1 MTEFFQQLYR
11 EQEYRHPVVV
21 QRVKQDFGEDEF
33 KDLTTDKKLVLV
45 NYLLNDQF
53 RANEYKEYTK
63 DQKRDHLTW
72 ILDKYD
78 KSRIA
83 KVPQNT
89 FEESLQY
96 FYDTINSTI
105 LRFNY
110 ITDKAEDRSVFK
122 DYKEQKEEFLNFQKN
137 LLSTYGVTDYQN
149 LSASQKGNF
158 DRQIHTKSYEVLDDL
173 WDKEQPM
180 LIKAMQLSKTPENL
194 NYSSQLQL
202 FKIRYPFL
210 YRDFKQAI
218 GEEEF
223 SIISDKQKYM
233 VLLALSGHGLDNVVY
248 NYHNTLD
255 KQYRNLKKRKDKLS
269 FIRTVNNLYKDRDKI
284 HTVTNTDEIQLLLNV
299 GFENYKNI
307 EQYVQDNSSQD
318 FTEALTKA
326 LGNKKEYENFSIY
339 KKYIALKFYQI
350 SDEKATSEEKEEELK
365 TFLAHSDFRKLVKK
379 IPIKTDIDQ
388 EFDNY
393 FYDSD
398 DEKKLSALERK
409 LSFYQ
414 KIDNYDK
421 YSVEKKI
428 KMLSI
433 MSNYTQIIND
443 LNPIEQK
450 EVVNHIAIVATKPDE
465 QQNEQEH
472 EEIENNFKNYII
484 DQYIQ
489 HCSKP
494 LNSSGQVNE
503 DHQNYQILQNKHIY
517 SEKPE
522 SQFFFLQTL
531 SHMRKRKLIKD
542 DNLTEIT
549 TQAMN
554 FVDAFVESHKTHSF
568 EYSLKILH
576 GQLVN
581 EFGPASPK
589 DEEYKEKNESN
600 KLKMQELIN
609 QTQLSYAQELQEL
622 RELEIKNNG
631 NKVKAVNLIDGIN
644 DFSLN
649 KQYFILKYFK
659 QLSDYPGREWTQYAI
674 YIYDKLYPEE
684 RNNTNQNSLFTNDLY
699 IQSDQFCDVMSTQS
713 DQFCGVMFFQQ
724 KIIELENDYSE
735 FLNEIL
741 DYDKMNDIQ
750 KYFILKD
757 VNKENLQQMKENERQ
772 IFFQDKIHIFNS
784 HMSNIQLPPNTFY
797 SLPFADYI
805 YNTIMQAE
813 YEADVYTTYK
823 MWSSLDDSSK
833 CVDESNEDIIKK
845 LENYGQ
851 YIEYKLLTQKE
862 DNGELSEKEQTRL
875 QELEQISHTLP
886 KEQISID
893 ELFYIQNLILP
904 QPNPPS
910 IESTASEISEDVKEE
925 PQVYQEV
932 DQEKRTE
939 SKTSKTM
946 PSSPTNSINSV
957 FSDSK
962 EENNSIEQI
971 NNPSIKLENFESQP
985 NPPSTEPTI
994 LEKREKPNMVL
1005 NKKRTNTYS
1014 ISNIVPQSA
1023 SQPENTNMHN
1033 VTTMPNA
1040 INNYG
1045 TPNLQA
1051 TDLSKL
1057 TINAQKDKSL
1067 EAHTINLDKA
1077 PYEVVQMKNGKTRY
1091 IPKNTKQP
1099 FYIEDGKLHIELKNK
1114 HLRDSISFHSLSFD
1128 IDLFLER
1135 VANYACTNRKKGI
1148 LKENDGNLDVS
1159 SIVFHST
1166 FNKKPHEIDLKDI
1179 PQTETKQ
1186 ETRRML
1192 RILERDLMF
1201 GKKLTTKDIADKATK
1216 IHSDYIK
1223 PDNTDLFVQSGV
1235 ANEYR
1240 HNFNRNNPKLMY
1252 TDLAVQTAEADFR
1265 HLVVL
1270 SKEQGKKGLYQWYK
1284 LYYGEDL
1291 TQASKEEQY
1300 TKMYTALS
1308 NIDYYSNKSLAD
1320 SNIHKTI
1327 RNIVT
1332 KTNGINSLTRALAKY
1347 EGDIQTASKNPA
1359 KFDVSS
1365 ENRQLYQIY
1374 STNNSDKKNYAFY
1387 GTQGELNTVLAEY
1400 KKEFNHNY
1408 STIQC
1413 DSKNIKNIGNVIIDN
1428 TGVFVHENS
1437 LINVENMFTEDNTKV
1452 KERTRNSSHN
1462 ELNLLSSVISE
1473 SNGHTNSQQNRNSN
1487 SNTNLSVV
1495 QNQGGMNARKLGN
1508 KQKPKQKA
1516 LLQD

>member
-122 DYKEQKEEFLNFQKN
+122 DYKEQKEEFSNFQEY

-531 SHMRKRKLIKD
+531 SHMRKRNLIKD

-554 FVDAFVESHKTHSF
+554 FVDAFVESHKAYSF

-813 YEADVYTTYK
+813 YEADIYTTYK

-833 CVDESNEDIIKK
+833 CVDESNKDIIKK

-851 YIEYKLLTQKE
+851 YVEYKLLTRKE

-910 IESTASEISEDVKEE
+910 IESTASEISE
-925 PQVYQEV
+925 
-932 DQEKRTE
+932 
-939 SKTSKTM
+939 
-946 PSSPTNSINSV
+946 
-957 FSDSK
+957 
-962 EENNSIEQI
+962 
-971 NNPSIKLENFESQP
+971 
-985 NPPSTEPTI
+985 
-994 LEKREKPNMVL
+994 KPNIESS
-1005 NKKRTNTYS
+1005 KKEQNTYS

-1045 TPNLQA
+1045 TPNLQE
-1051 TDLSKL
+1051 TDLSKP
-1057 TINAQKDKSL
+1057 TINTQKDKSL
-1067 EAHTINLDKA
+1067 ETCTINLDKA

-1135 VANYACTNRKKGI
+1135 VANYACTNRREGI

-1166 FNKKPHEIDLKDI
+1166 FNKKSHEINLEDI

-1186 ETRRML
+1186 ETRRIL

-1216 IHSDYIK
+1216 IHSDYMK
-1223 PDNTDLFVQSGV
+1223 PDNTDWLVQSGDFKD
-1235 ANEYR
+1235 YR
-1240 HNFNRNNPKLMY
+1240 HNRNRNIPKLFH

-1270 SKEQGKKGLYQWYK
+1270 SKKQGKKGLYQWYK
-1284 LYYGEDL
+1284 IYYGEDL

-1347 EGDIQTASKNPA
+1347 ERDIQTASKNPA

-1374 STNNSDKKNYAFY
+1374 STDNSDKKNYVFY
-1387 GTQGELNTVLAEY
+1387 GTQNELNTVLKEY
-1400 KKEFNHNY
+1400 KKEFNRNY

-1413 DSKNIKNIGNVIIDN
+1413 DSEHINNIGNVIIDN

-1452 KERTRNSSHN
+1452 KERTHNSSHN
-1462 ELNLLSSVISE
+1462 GLNLLSSVISE
-1473 SNGHTNSQQNRNSN
+1473 SKGHTNSQQNRNSN
-1487 SNTNLSVV
+1487 LNMNLSVV
-1495 QNQGGMNARKLGN
+1495 QNQGGINARKLDN
-1508 KQKPKQKA
+1508 KHEPKQKA

>member
-110 ITDKAEDRSVFK
+110 ITDKAEDKLALK
-122 DYKEQKEEFLNFQKN
+122 DYKKQKEEFSNFQEH
-137 LLSTYGVTDYQN
+137 LLSTYGVTDYQD
-149 LSASQKGNF
+149 LSAPQKGNF
-158 DRQIHTKSYEVLDDL
+158 DQQIHTKSYEVLDEL
-173 WDKEQPM
+173 WNKEQPT
-180 LIKAMQLSKTPENL
+180 LTNAIQPSETTKNP
-194 NYSSQLQL
+194 NYSLQLQL
-202 FKIRYPFL
+202 LKSRHPIL
-210 YRDFKQAI
+210 YKNFRKAV
-218 GEEEF
+218 GKEEF

-233 VLLALSGHGLDNVVY
+233 VLLALSGY
-248 NYHNTLD
+248 NLGNQETYFSDKLD
-255 KQYRNLKKRKDKLS
+255 KKYNNLKKEKDKLS

-284 HTVTNTDEIQLLLNV
+284 HTVTNTDEIQLLLNA

-326 LGNKKEYENFSIY
+326 LGNEKEYENFSIY

-350 SDEKATSEEKEEELK
+350 SDKEATSENKEKELK

-379 IPIKTDIDQ
+379 IPIKEDIDQ
-388 EFDNY
+388 EFDN

-398 DEKKLSALERK
+398 DKKKLSALERK
-409 LSFYQ
+409 FSFYR
-414 KIDNYDK
+414 KIDNYDN
-421 YSVEKKI
+421 YSVEEKI

-433 MSNYTQIIND
+433 MSNYTQIIKD
-443 LNPIEQK
+443 LDLIEQK

-465 QQNEQEH
+465 QQNEQEY

-489 HCSKP
+489 HCSKVS
-494 LNSSGQVNE
+494 NSSGQVNK
-503 DHQNYQILQNKHIY
+503 DYQNYQILQNRHIY

-531 SHMRKRKLIKD
+531 SHMRKMNLIKD
-542 DNLTEIT
+542 DNLTNIT
-549 TQAMN
+549 DQAMN
-554 FVDAFVESHKTHSF
+554 FVDAFVESHKAYSF

-581 EFGPASPK
+581 EFGPASPE

-600 KLKMQELIN
+600 QLKMQELIN
-609 QTQLSYAQELQEL
+609 QTQLSYAQELQKL
-622 RELEIKNNG
+622 QELEIENNG
-631 NKVKAVNLIDGIN
+631 HKEKVVTLIDGIDN
-644 DFSLN
+644 FSLN
-649 KQYFILKYFK
+649 KQYCILKYFE
-659 QLSDYPGREWTQYAI
+659 QLSDYPGAEWTQYVI
-674 YIYDKLYPEE
+674 YIYNNLYPEE
-684 RNNTNQNSLFTNDLY
+684 QNNTNQNSLFTDDLY
-699 IQSDQFCDVMSTQS
+699 FRSDQFCDVMLTQS
-713 DQFCGVMFFQQ
+713 DQFCNVTFFQQ
-724 KIIELENDYSE
+724 KIIELENDCSE
-735 FLNEIL
+735 FLNEIP
-741 DYDKMNDIQ
+741 DYNKMNDIQ

-757 VNKENLQQMKENERQ
+757 VNKENLQQMKKNERQ
-772 IFFQDKIHIFNS
+772 NFFQDKIHIFNS
-784 HMSNIQLPPNTFY
+784 HISNIQLPPNTFY
-797 SLPFADYI
+797 SLPIADYI

-813 YEADVYTTYK
+813 YEADIYTTYK
-823 MWSSLDDSSK
+823 LWSSLDDSSK
-833 CVDESNEDIIKK
+833 CVDESNEDIINK

-851 YIEYKLLTQKE
+851 YIEYKLLTQKK
-862 DNGELSEKEQTRL
+862 DNGELSEEEQTRL

-904 QPNPPS
+904 QPNPS
-910 IESTASEISEDVKEE
+910 FIESTASEISEDVKEE
-925 PQVYQEV
+925 SQVYQEAG
-932 DQEKRTE
+932 QEKRTE
-939 SKTSKTM
+939 SKASETM
-946 PSSPTNSINSV
+946 PSSPSNSINSV

-962 EENNSIEQI
+962 EENNSMEQI
-971 NNPSIKLENFESQP
+971 NNSSIKLENFESQP
-985 NPPSTEPTI
+985 NSPSIESMASEISEEPNI
-994 LEKREKPNMVL
+994 ESS
-1005 NKKRTNTYS
+1005 KKEQNTYS

-1033 VTTMPNA
+1033 LTIMPNA

-1045 TPNLQA
+1045 TPNLQE
-1051 TDLSKL
+1051 TNLSKP
-1057 TINAQKDKSL
+1057 TINTQKDKSL
-1067 EAHTINLDKA
+1067 ETHTINLDKA

-1135 VANYACTNRKKGI
+1135 VANYACTNRRKNI

-1216 IHSDYIK
+1216 IHSDYVK

-1235 ANEYR
+1235 AKEYR
-1240 HNFNRNNPKLMY
+1240 HNFNRNKPKLSN

-1270 SKEQGKKGLYQWYK
+1270 SKKQGKKGLYQWYK

-1408 STIQC
+1408 SAIQC
-1413 DSKNIKNIGNVIIDN
+1413 DSKYIKNIGNVIIDN
-1428 TGVFVHENS
+1428 TGVFIHENS

-1452 KERTRNSSHN
+1452 KERTHNSSHN
-1462 ELNLLSSVISE
+1462 GLNLLSSVISE
-1473 SNGHTNSQQNRNSN
+1473 SKGHTNSQQNRNSN

-1495 QNQGGMNARKLGN
+1495 QNQGGINAKKLDN
-1508 KQKPKQKA
+1508 KHEPKQKA
-1516 LLQD
+1516 LSQDY

>member
-45 NYLLNDQF
+45 NYLLNNQF
-53 RANEYKEYTK
+53 RANEYQKYTE

-78 KSRIA
+78 KSHIA
-83 KVPQNT
+83 KVPPNT

-105 LRFNY
+105 YRFDY
-110 ITDKAEDRSVFK
+110 ITDQIDNTSTYK
-122 DYKEQKEEFLNFQKN
+122 DYKEQREEFLNFQKN
-137 LLSTYGVTDYQN
+137 LLSTYSVTDYQDP
-149 LSASQKGNF
+149 STSQRENF
-158 DRQIHTKSYEVLDDL
+158 DQKIQTVKKQILNTV
-173 WDKEQPM
+173 WNEQKRSLIYCKNE
-180 LIKAMQLSKTPENL
+180 LIKRNQKSTKLSCSDKVNL
-194 NYSSQLQL
+194 LIDQQPILYQR
-202 FKIRYPFL
+202 FKE
-210 YRDFKQAI
+210 AV

-223 SIISDKQKYM
+223 SIMSDKQKYII
-233 VLLALSGHGLDNVVY
+233 LASLSEPHLTGAFSAY
-248 NYHNTLD
+248 TD
-255 KQYRNLKKRKDKLS
+255 KYKLKEEYGALKTGEEQVDFIKSLNSLYRNIEPQTDLS
-269 FIRTVNNLYKDRDKI
+269 CIQMMLIRNYEDHK
-284 HTVTNTDEIQLLLNV
+284 HIQEYIR
-299 GFENYKNI
+299 ENA
-307 EQYVQDNSSQD
+307 SQD
-318 FTEALTKA
+318 FINALTNV
-326 LGNKKEYENFSIY
+326 LGNKKEYENFPTY

-350 SDEKATSEEKEEELK
+350 SDKEATSEDKEEELK
-365 TFLAHSDFRKLVKK
+365 KFLLHSYFKLFIPNNGDFWSK
-379 IPIKTDIDQ
+379 DNIDKQ
-388 EFDNY
+388 
-393 FYDSD
+393 FYKDG
-398 DEKKLSALERK
+398 KNLSALERNF
-409 LSFYQ
+409 SFYQ
-414 KIDNYDK
+414 QIDNYDN
-421 YSVEKKI
+421 YSAEEKI

-443 LNPIEQK
+443 LDPIEQK
-450 EVVNHIAIVATKPDE
+450 AVVNYIAIVAAKPTE
-465 QQNEQEH
+465 QQNEQEY

-489 HCSKP
+489 HCNKP
-494 LNSSGQVNE
+494 LNSSGQVNR
-503 DHQNYQILQNKHIY
+503 DYQNYQILQHAQIY
-517 SEKPE
+517 LEEPE

-531 SHMRKRKLIKD
+531 SHMRKMNLIKD
-542 DNLTEIT
+542 NNLQNITE
-549 TQAMN
+549 QAMN
-554 FVDAFVESHKTHSF
+554 FVDTFVESHKTYPF
-568 EYSLKILH
+568 EYSLKNFH
-576 GQLVN
+576 KKLVN
-581 EFGPASPK
+581 EFGSDVFSDIIYRGK
-589 DEEYKEKNESN
+589 YRSN
-600 KLKMQELIN
+600 QQKIANFE
-609 QTQLSYAQELQEL
+609 QELQSPYGQELEQL
-622 RELEIKNNG
+622 RELEIENNG
-631 NKVKAVNLIDGIN
+631 NKDKVVDLIDGIN

-649 KQYFILKYFK
+649 KQYCILKYFEK
-659 QLSDYPGREWTQYAI
+659 LSDYPGAQWTQYVI
-674 YIYDKLYPEE
+674 DIYDKLYPEQQDDTTQKNLSPYIIDSQFQCFNDTILLKE
-684 RNNTNQNSLFTNDLY
+684 CIATFEQN
-699 IQSDQFCDVMSTQS
+699 C
-713 DQFCGVMFFQQ
+713 
-724 KIIELENDYSE
+724 SE
-735 FLNEIL
+735 FLNEIP

-750 KYFILKD
+750 KYFIFCD
-757 VNKENLQQMKENERQ
+757 INGETLQQMEENERQ
-772 IFFQDKIHIFNS
+772 EFFQNKITLFNKYTQ
-784 HMSNIQLPPNTFY
+784 NLKLQPNDLYTLP
-797 SLPFADYI
+797 SAIEI
-805 YNTIMQAE
+805 YETIMQAE
-813 YEADVYTTYK
+813 YEANVYTTYE

-833 CVDESNEDIIKK
+833 CVDESNKDIIKK

-851 YIEYKLLTQKE
+851 YIEYTLLTQKK
-862 DNGELSEKEQTRL
+862 DNGELSEEEQTKL
-875 QELEQISHTLP
+875 QKLEQISHTLP
-886 KEQISID
+886 KEQIPIS
-893 ELFYIQNLILP
+893 ELFHIQNLILS

-910 IESTASEISEDVKEE
+910 IESTASEISEEPNIESSKKE
-925 PQVYQEV
+925 Q
-932 DQEKRTE
+932 
-939 SKTSKTM
+939 
-946 PSSPTNSINSV
+946 
-957 FSDSK
+957 
-962 EENNSIEQI
+962 
-971 NNPSIKLENFESQP
+971 
-985 NPPSTEPTI
+985 
-994 LEKREKPNMVL
+994 
-1005 NKKRTNTYS
+1005 NTYS

-1033 VTTMPNA
+1033 LTTMPNA

-1045 TPNLQA
+1045 TPNLQE
-1051 TDLSKL
+1051 TDLSKP
-1057 TINAQKDKSL
+1057 TINTQKDKSL
-1067 EAHTINLDKA
+1067 ETHTINLDKA

-1135 VANYACTNRKKGI
+1135 VANYACTNRRKGI

-1166 FNKKPHEIDLKDI
+1166 FNKKPHEIDLKNI

-1186 ETRRML
+1186 ETRRIL

-1223 PDNTDLFVQSGV
+1223 PDNTDWLVQSGDFK
-1235 ANEYR
+1235 EYR
-1240 HNFNRNNPKLMY
+1240 HNCNRNNPKLFH

-1347 EGDIQTASKNPA
+1347 ERDIQTASKTPA

-1374 STNNSDKKNYAFY
+1374 STDNSDKKNYAFY
-1387 GTQGELNTVLAEY
+1387 GTQDELNTVLTEY
-1400 KKEFNHNY
+1400 QKEFNHNY
-1408 STIQC
+1408 SAKQC

-1473 SNGHTNSQQNRNSN
+1473 SKGHTNSQQNRNSN

-1495 QNQGGMNARKLGN
+1495 QNQGGINARKLGN
-1508 KQKPKQKA
+1508 KHEPKQKA